1 MSFLNDSSTS
11 ETKTRDRILSAA
23 VKVFSNKGYHDTRV
37 DEIVEESDTSKGA
50 VYFHFPSKQRIFL
63 AIVEEF
69 TGLLEKKLLEAIE
82 REPDG
87 VRRVNAALQIGLET
101 FGKYRSI
108 AKIFL
113 VQAIGLGQ
121 AFEEKRLEILARFA
135 AVIKSYL
142 DQAVSEGD
150 IPPLDT
156 EVAAYAWIGAIN
168 EVVIRWV
175 HTGQPEPERVLPTL
189 RTILLRSI
197 GVSESHIHELEQEAA
212 REANQ

>member
-1 MSFLNDSSTS
+1 MSFLNPSPAPD
-11 ETKTRDRILSAA
+11 TRDRILSAA
-23 VKVFSNKGYHDTRV
+23 VKVFSNKGYHDTKV
-37 DEIVEESDTSKGA
+37 DEIVEESNTSKGA

-69 TGLLEKKLLEAIE
+69 TSLLEKKLLEAIE

-113 VQAIGLGQ
+113 VQASGLGQ
-121 AFEEKRLEILARFA
+121 AFEETRLDILAKFA

-142 DQAVSEGD
+142 DQAVAEGD

-156 EVAAYAWIGAIN
+156 EVASYAWIGAIN

-175 HTGQPEPERVLPTL
+175 HTGHPEPERVLPTL

-197 GVSESHIHELEQEAA
+197 GVSEERIHELELESAQ
-212 REANQ
+212 

>member
-11 ETKTRDRILSAA
+11 ETNTRNRILSAA

-37 DEIVEESDTSKGA
+37 DEIVEESETSKGA

-69 TGLLEKKLLEAIE
+69 TSLLEKKLLEAIE

-135 AVIKSYL
+135 SVIKNYL

-175 HTGQPEPERVLPTL
+175 HTGTPEPERVLPTL
-189 RTILLRSI
+189 RTVLLRSI
-197 GVSESHIHELEQEAA
+197 GVSETHIRELE
-212 REANQ
+212 REAEQDTP

>member
-1 MSFLNDSSTS
+1 MSFLNPSPAPENT
-11 ETKTRDRILSAA
+11 TRDRILSAA
-23 VKVFSNKGYHDTRV
+23 VTVFSTKGYHDTKV
-37 DEIVEESDTSKGA
+37 DEIVEESNTSKGA

-113 VQAIGLGQ
+113 VQASGLGQ
-121 AFEEKRLEILARFA
+121 TFEETRLDILARFA
-135 AVIKSYL
+135 AVIKGYL
-142 DQAVSEGD
+142 DQAVAEGD

-156 EVAAYAWIGAIN
+156 EVASYAWIGAIN

-197 GVSESHIHELEQEAA
+197 GVSEDRIHQLEQESA
-212 REANQ
+212 R

>member
-1 MSFLNDSSTS
+1 MSFLNDSPTS
-11 ETKTRDRILSAA
+11 ETNTRDRILAAA

-82 REPDG
+82 HEPDG

-121 AFEEKRLEILARFA
+121 TFEEKRLEILARFA
-135 AVIKSYL
+135 AIIKSYL

-175 HTGQPEPERVLPTL
+175 YTGQPEPERVLPTL
-189 RTILLRSI
+189 RTVLLRSI
-197 GVSESHIHELEQEAA
+197 GVSEDHIHELEQEAA
-212 REANQ
+212 R

>member
-1 MSFLNDSSTS
+1 MSFLNDSPVSGG
-11 ETKTRDRILSAA
+11 ETLNTRDRILTAA

-37 DEIVEESDTSKGA
+37 DEIVAESDTSKGA

-69 TGLLEKKLLEAIE
+69 AGLLERKLLEAIQ
-82 REPDG
+82 REPSG
-87 VRRVNAALQIGLET
+87 VRRVNAALKMGLET

-121 AFEEKRLEILARFA
+121 PFEEMRLHILDRFS
-135 AVIKSYL
+135 AVIKNYL

-150 IPPLDT
+150 IAELDT

-175 HTGQPEPERVLPTL
+175 HTGHPAPERVLPTL
-189 RTILLRSI
+189 RAMLLRSI
-197 GVSESHIHELEQEAA
+197 GVSEERIAQFA
-212 REANQ
+212 QDDD

>member
-1 MSFLNDSSTS
+1 MSFLNPSPAPENT
-11 ETKTRDRILSAA
+11 TRERILSAA
-23 VKVFSNKGYHDTRV
+23 VKVFSTKGYHDTRV
-37 DEIVEESDTSKGA
+37 DEIVEESSTSKGA

-69 TGLLEKKLLEAIE
+69 TGLLENKLLEAIA

-113 VQAIGLGQ
+113 VQASGLGQ
-121 AFEEKRLEILARFA
+121 TFEEKRLAILARFA
-135 AVIKSYL
+135 AVIKGYL
-142 DQAVSEGD
+142 DQAVAEGD

-156 EVAAYAWIGAIN
+156 EVASYAWIGAIN

-175 HTGQPEPERVLPTL
+175 HTGHPEPERVLPTL
-189 RTILLRSI
+189 RTVLLRSI
-197 GVSESHIHELEQEAA
+197 GVSEDRIHQLEQESIP
-212 REANQ
+212 

>member
-1 MSFLNDSSTS
+1 MSFLSNPTPDSS
-11 ETKTRDRILSAA
+11 TRDRILDAA
-23 VKVFSNKGYHDTRV
+23 IKVFSSKGYHDTRV
-37 DEIVEESDTSKGA
+37 DEIVQESETSKGA

-69 TGLLEKKLLEAIE
+69 AALLENKLLESIE
-82 REPDG
+82 RESSG
-87 VRRVNAALQIGLET
+87 VLRVNAALQTGLET
-101 FGKYRSI
+101 FGKYRSL

-121 AFEEKRLEILARFA
+121 VFEEKRLEILARFS
-135 AVIKSYL
+135 AVIKGYL
-142 DQAVSEGD
+142 DQAVAEGD

-175 HTGQPEPERVLPTL
+175 HTGQPDPERVLPTL
-189 RTILLRSI
+189 RAMLLRSV
-197 GVSESHIHELEQEAA
+197 GVPEERIQQLQDDGNA
-212 REANQ
+212 

>member
-1 MSFLNDSSTS
+1 MSFLNDSSS
-11 ETKTRDRILSAA
+11 EINTRNRILSAA

-37 DEIVEESDTSKGA
+37 DEIVEESETSKGA

-69 TGLLEKKLLEAIE
+69 TALLEKKLLEAIE

-135 AVIKSYL
+135 SVIKSYL

-175 HTGQPEPERVLPTL
+175 HTGMPEPERVLPTL
-189 RTILLRSI
+189 RTVLLRSI
-197 GVSESHIHELEQEAA
+197 GVSEARIHELEREAHQEA
-212 REANQ
+212 Q

>member
-1 MSFLNDSSTS
+1 MSFLNDSTPQESN
-11 ETKTRDRILSAA
+11 TRNKILNAA
-23 VKVFSNKGYHDTRV
+23 VKVFSNKGYHEARV

-69 TGLLEKKLLEAIE
+69 TGLLEAKLLEAIE
-82 REPDG
+82 QEPDG
-87 VRRVNAALQIGLET
+87 VRRVNAALQIGLDT

-113 VQAIGLGQ
+113 VQASGLGQ
-121 AFEEKRLEILARFA
+121 TFEEKRLEILARFA
-135 AVIKSYL
+135 DVIKSYL
-142 DQAVSEGD
+142 DQAASEGD
-150 IPPLDT
+150 IPALDT

-175 HTGQPEPERVLPTL
+175 HTGQPDPERVLPTL
-189 RTILLRSI
+189 RRMLLSSI
-197 GVSESHIHELEQEAA
+197 GVPEERINLLEAEAA
-212 REANQ
+212 QK